1 MSFTEL
7 SKKQIEQKKDYVR
20 SYIGAL
26 NAATG
31 SQFDSNANLTT
42 KNVATLTPDLFKDFS
57 IQLKR
62 SFVCDQIEQKF
73 GKEVAERYLKQIA
86 NHEIY
91 IHDETHTFYPYCCS
105 ISMYPFLLHGLKD
118 LGGDAKAP
126 KHLDSFCGGFIN
138 LIFCLASQFA
148 GAIATVEFL
157 MCFDYFARKDFGE
170 NYLETH
176 ADYIKDKFQQVV
188 YSLNQPAGA
197 RSYQC
202 PFWNISIFDKEYF
215 EGLFGEFIFP
225 GEEMDTPNWETLKK
239 LQIFFMEWFNK
250 EREVSLL
257 TFPVV
262 TAASLTEN
270 GNVKD
275 KEFNE
280 FLCDQMS
287 KGNSFFNYMS
297 DDVDSLSSC
306 CRLRNPLKSNTFSFS
321 LGAGGVMAGSVNVI
335 TINFNR
341 LVQNAER
348 EGIPY
353 VEKLK
358 NQLDDLYMYQAAT
371 EAYFRSLLDSKMLPA
386 YDANFISM
394 KKQYLTIG
402 INGVLESAEALGLT
416 PGDNDAYKSYL
427 KEVLQVIYNKNREAT
442 KKYGLLFNT
451 EFVPAEGLG
460 IKNYHWDQEDGYKV
474 NPNRNCYNSYMYPVE
489 IEDIDI
495 IQKFILHGKEICQY
509 LDGGSALHLNL
520 AEYPT
525 KEGYA
530 KLFKLAAQTGCNYW
544 TTNIAVTCCEDC
556 GNIDKRTL
564 HHCTKCGSRH
574 VTWATRIIGYLK
586 KITSFSEGRQ
596 LEESMRFYGKAP
608 ATPELKIVSD
618 NVNDDTMK
626 AC

>member
-1 MSFTEL
+1 MFVKMT
-7 SKKQIEQKKDYVR
+7 KDQIKQKME
-20 SYIGAL
+20 YIKAYAGAL

-31 SQFDSNANLTT
+31 SEMDPNANLTT
-42 KNVATLTPDLFKDFS
+42 KNVATLTPDLFKDFY
-57 IQLKR
+57 IQIKR
-62 SFVCDQIEQKF
+62 GFITDKLEKMF
-73 GKEVAERYLKQIA
+73 GKETSEKYLSQIE

-91 IHDETHTFYPYCCS
+91 VHDETHTLFPYCCS
-105 ISMYPFLLHGLKD
+105 ISMYPFLLNGLKE
-118 LGGDAKAP
+118 LGGDAAAP

-157 MCFDYFARKDFGE
+157 MCFDYFARKDLGD

-176 ADYIKDKFQQVV
+176 TKYITDKFQQVV

-215 EGLFGEFIFP
+215 EGLFGDFCFP
-225 GEEMDTPNWETLKK
+225 DEEMTKPNWESLEK
-239 LQIFFMEWFNK
+239 LQVFFMNWFNK

-270 GNVKD
+270 GQCKD
-275 KEFNE
+275 KKFNE

-341 LVQNAER
+341 LVQNAKK
-348 EGIPY
+348 EGISY
-353 VEKLK
+353 QEKLK
-358 NQLDDLYMYQAAT
+358 EQLELLYKYQAAT
-371 EAYFRSLLDSKMLPA
+371 ASYFKDLLNLKMLPA
-386 YDANFISM
+386 YDAHFIEM
-394 KKQYLTIG
+394 KKQYLTVG
-402 INGVLESAEALGLT
+402 INGILESAEFLGLK
-416 PGDNDAYKSYL
+416 PGNNNDYKNYL
-427 KEVLQVIYNKNREAT
+427 KDMLKIIFDKNREASKT
-442 KKYGLLFNT
+442 YNLLFNT

-460 IKNYHWDQEDGYKV
+460 IKNYSWDKKDGYVV
-474 NPNRNCYNSYMYPVE
+474 NSNRNCYNSYMYPVE
-489 IEDIDI
+489 AEDMDVNIVD
-495 IQKFILHGKEICQY
+495 KFILHGKEICQY

-530 KLFKLAAQTGCNYW
+530 KLFELAAKTGCNYW

-556 GNIDKRTL
+556 GYINKNTL
-564 HHCTKCGSRH
+564 HHCTKCGSKN

-596 LEESMRFYGKAP
+596 LEEKMRFYGKYSSRP
-608 ATPELKIVSD
+608 DLKVVE
-618 NVNDDTMK
+618 NKK
-626 AC
+626 AS